1 MEGTFGGHKVSQIG
15 LAQSAFSAIDSSL
28 KYSPGDV
35 GLRLGTEAVDTN
47 KGGYTQANETVAEPL
62 RLSVLVRPW
71 PHEIIFGVFF
81 LVAWTRLVWA
91 AGFFHPSSLTFLAYF
106 LGGFG
111 LMCWGQHRPTPMRW
125 RVRILF
131 FAGISTGSYLSLRDA
146 IPAMYSHT
154 MFKVDGLLQSMDQ
167 VLTGGHLDF
176 LFAAGDHPLLVDL
189 FTGCYLFFFY
199 YLIAG
204 PAYYYFTNVNLFRKI
219 GVGMFSLYGL
229 GYLGYILAPAIG
241 PHELMGAREGSFFG
255 EVGNTFVIN
264 HSNGFDAFPSIHF
277 GATFFLLA
285 FDWEHYRRRFW
296 LLLLPTLGL
305 WVATVFLRYHYFVDL
320 LGGLAVALVALWITR
335 EFGRSRTDEV
345 PIGEDSLILGAQDKD
360 VPAAQ
365 S

>member
-1 MEGTFGGHKVSQIG
+1 MDRDKGEHIQ
-15 LAQSAFSAIDSSL
+15 A
-28 KYSPGDV
+28 
-35 GLRLGTEAVDTN
+35 TEAAAWPMRVS
-47 KGGYTQANETVAEPL
+47 A
-62 RLSVLVRPW
+62 LVKPW

-81 LVAWTRLVWA
+81 MVAWVRLVWS
-91 AGFFHPSSLTFLAYF
+91 AGFFHLSSLTFLAYF
-106 LGGFG
+106 IAGFG
-111 LMCWGQHRPTPMRW
+111 LMCWAQHWPTPMRW

-131 FAGISTGSYLSLRDA
+131 FAGISTGSYLSLREA

-154 MFKVDGLLQSMDQ
+154 VFESADDLLVSMDQ
-167 VLTGGHLDF
+167 ALTGGHLDF
-176 LFAAGDHPLLVDL
+176 LFVAGDHPLLVDL

-229 GYLGYILAPAIG
+229 GYLGYILVPAIG
-241 PHELMGAREGSFFG
+241 PYELMGVREGSLFG
-255 EVGNTFVIN
+255 EAGNLFVVN
-264 HSNGFDAFPSIHF
+264 HTNGFDAFPSIHF

-320 LGGLAVALVALWITR
+320 LGGLVVALVGLWIVR
-335 EFGRSRTDEV
+335 EFGRSRTDEI
-345 PIGEDSLILGAQDKD
+345 PLGEDGLIPGVQDED
-360 VPAAQ
+360 VPVVQ